1 MREKWG
7 LIYKNG
13 WIMTETDIETQGLII
28 ENIQQELS
36 GGEQTGL
43 RPFRMDGRIKFMQ
56 TWVIIMGERT
66 LGEDATPNG

>member
-1 MREKWG
+1 
-7 LIYKNG
+7 
-13 WIMTETDIETQGLII
+13 MTETDIETQGLII

-36 GGEQTGL
+36 GGEQAGL

-56 TWVIIMGERT
+56 TWAMIMGERT